1 MLGRTCLTVRLRR
14 AQSNCR
20 PVLHSAHRAVLPLA
34 RRFHTRVHA
43 STCDN
48 IQPPRPWQ
56 GSACSAW
63 SAAPLR
69 STLSPVNECFA
80 GQYAQTL
87 VSSHC
92 TTFHR
97 PFSTASDPSS
107 TQEQSNGPTVT
118 GSFADKNV
126 QPSNVNSSNASSSGD
141 AAVTS
146 TSDSDG
152 QPSTHVP
159 GRLQMV
165 YTCKVC
171 QTRSVKE
178 FSKQAYHNGVV
189 LVRCPGCQNLHLI
202 ADNLGW
208 FGKGKM

>member
-1 MLGRTCLTVRLRR
+1 MMLGRTYVIVQLRG
-14 AQSNCR
+14 AQSYCCTV
-20 PVLHSAHRAVLPLA
+20 PCSAHRAVPPLA
-34 RRFHTRVHA
+34 RRHHPHIHA
-43 STCDN
+43 ATYDN
-48 IQPPRPWQ
+48 AQNRWH
-56 GSACSAW
+56 GSACGAW
-63 SAAPLR
+63 ATAAPPR
-69 STLSPVNECFA
+69 STLNPVNEHFA
-80 GQYAQTL
+80 GQYTQTL

-92 TTFHR
+92 ITSQR

-107 TQEQSNGPTVT
+107 THQHRNGPTEA
-118 GSFADKNV
+118 GSSDSSM
-126 QPSNVNSSNASSSGD
+126 QPSSNSNASSSGD
-141 AAVTS
+141 AAAI
-146 TSDSDG
+146 TSDD
-152 QPSTHVP
+152 QPSTHIP

-165 YTCKVC
+165 YTCRVC